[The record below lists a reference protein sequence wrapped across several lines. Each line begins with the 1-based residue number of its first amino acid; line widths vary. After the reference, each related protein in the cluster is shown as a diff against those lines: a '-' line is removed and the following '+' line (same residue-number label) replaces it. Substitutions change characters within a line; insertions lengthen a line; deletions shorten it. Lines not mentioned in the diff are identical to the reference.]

1 MINFLKAVSIF
12 KKQKSATDKSA
23 EVVRKRLDELKL
35 VVTYPDEQQ
44 AKMNIEEFQ
53 QALINFICDHLEL
66 TADQVSFTIN
76 KRGEQAICN
85 MTVAIPDETMA

>member
-1 MINFLKAVSIF
+1 MLVLKKLF
-12 KKQKSATDKSA
+12 NLFRKTKSPTDKSA
-23 EVVRKRLDELKL
+23 EVVRRRLDELKL

-44 AKMNIEEFQ
+44 AKMNVEEFQ
-53 QALINFICDHLEL
+53 NALINFICNHLEL
-66 TADQVSFTIN
+66 EANQVSFTIQ

>member
-1 MINFLKAVSIF
+1 MLKLTKWLNKLT
-12 KKQKSATDKSA
+12 KKNTHANNSA

-35 VVTYPDEQQ
+35 VVTYPGEEQ

-66 TADQVSFTIN
+66 PADKVSFTIH
-76 KRGEQAICN
+76 KQGEQAICN